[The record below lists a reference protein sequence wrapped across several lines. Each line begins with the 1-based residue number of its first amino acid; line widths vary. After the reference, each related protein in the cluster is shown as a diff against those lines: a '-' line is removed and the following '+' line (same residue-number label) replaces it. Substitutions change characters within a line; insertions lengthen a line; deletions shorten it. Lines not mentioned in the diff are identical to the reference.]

1 MQRLDIQQFLK
12 QMPALA
18 EELAQVDALQALW
31 QAVAPANLAQHSFAS
46 KLNAGTLTVITDSGG
61 VASKLKLISPALLKN
76 LHHAGCVVSMIRIK
90 VQVTPPPTI
99 VPAHHSFEAMKKRQ
113 LLHVLQTTR

>member
-1 MQRLDIQQFLK
+1 MQPLNIQQFLK

-18 EELAQVDALQALW
+18 EALTQLNALQELW
-31 QAVAPANLAQHSFAS
+31 QAATPANLAQHSFAS
-46 KLNAGTLTVITDSGG
+46 KLDAGTLTVIADSGG

-76 LHHAGCVVSMIRIK
+76 LHHAGCMVSVIRVK
-90 VQVTPPPTI
+90 VQVTPPAI

-113 LLHVLQTTR
+113 LLHVLQTTS